1 MNWFSLKD
9 IKESSIL
16 VTPNFPSAT
25 TKRFK
30 FTILALAGY
39 GAITIFLIALLTIL
53 LLAIT
58 PLGSALT
65 FLETTEIKQQ
75 KKEIQQLE
83 KQVLILSEQVESIS
97 SVNKRLKMA
106 MMLAGTDKLDTN
118 SALYDSLKNFK
129 KPGMKISNNIYSVFI
144 DFINKLSVNDD
155 TLKILYFLKPI
166 NGVVTQKFS
175 PANNHLGID
184 YGAKIGTPVY
194 ASLSGIVIH
203 SGYSIE
209 YGYSLIIQSNNY
221 LTMYKHCSE
230 LIKKERDFVRQ
241 GELIALS
248 GNSGSNTSGP
258 HLHFEVWEN
267 GKAIN
272 PDLLLTK

>member
-9 IKESSIL
+9 IKKSSIL
-16 VTPNFPSAT
+16 VTPDFPSAT

-30 FTILALAGY
+30 FTMLALAGY
-39 GAITIFLIALLTIL
+39 GAISIFLIGLLTIL

-106 MMLAGTDKLDTN
+106 MMLAGTDKMDTS
-118 SALYDSLKNFK
+118 SALYDSLKHFK
-129 KPGMKISNNIYSVFI
+129 KPGMKISNNIYAVFI
-144 DFINKLSVNDD
+144 ELLNKFSVNDD
-155 TLKILYFLKPI
+155 SLKILYFLKPI
-166 NGVVTQKFS
+166 NGIVTQKFDS
-175 PANNHLGID
+175 SKNHLGID

-209 YGYSLIIQSNNY
+209 YGYSLIIQSGNY

-230 LIKKERDFVRQ
+230 LIKKEREFVSQ

-267 GKAIN
+267 GKVIN

>member
-16 VTPNFPSAT
+16 VTPNFPSTT

-39 GAITIFLIALLTIL
+39 VTIAIFLIGLLTIL
-53 LLAIT
+53 FLAIT

-106 MMLAGTDKLDTN
+106 MMLAGSDKIDT
-118 SALYDSLKNFK
+118 SSVLYDSLKQFK
-129 KPGMKISNNIYSVFI
+129 KPGMKITNNIYSVFI
-144 DFINKLSVNDD
+144 DLLNKFTVNEDS
-155 TLKILYFLKPI
+155 LKILYFLKPI
-166 NGVVTQKFS
+166 NGVVTQKFN
-175 PANNHLGID
+175 PLNNHLGID

-209 YGYSLIIQSNNY
+209 YGYSLIIQSGNY
-221 LTMYKHCSE
+221 LAMYKHCSE
-230 LIKKERDFVRQ
+230 LIKKEREFVRQ

>member
-9 IKESSIL
+9 IKESSVY
-16 VTPNFPSAT
+16 VTPNFASTT

-39 GAITIFLIALLTIL
+39 GAIAIFLIGLLTIL
-53 LLAIT
+53 MLAIT

-65 FLETTEIKQQ
+65 FLETTEIKEQ
-75 KKEIQQLE
+75 KKEIQLLE

-97 SVNKRLKMA
+97 SVNKRLKMM
-106 MMLAGTDKLDTN
+106 MMLAGSDKMDTS
-118 SALYDSLKNFK
+118 SALYDSLKQFK
-129 KPGMKISNNIYSVFI
+129 KPGIKISNNIYVVFI
-144 DFINKLSVNDD
+144 DLVNKYFTNEDS
-155 TLKILYFLKPI
+155 LKILFFLKPI
-166 NGVVTQKFS
+166 NGIQTQKFKPS
-175 PANNHLGID
+175 NGHLGID
-184 YGAKIGTPVY
+184 YGAKIGTPIY
-194 ASLSGIVIH
+194 ASLSGTVIH

-209 YGYSLIIQSNNY
+209 YGYSLIIQSGNY

-230 LIKKERDFVRQ
+230 LIKKDREFVSQ

-258 HLHFEVWEN
+258 HLHFEIWEN

-272 PDLLLTK
+272 PDLLLSK